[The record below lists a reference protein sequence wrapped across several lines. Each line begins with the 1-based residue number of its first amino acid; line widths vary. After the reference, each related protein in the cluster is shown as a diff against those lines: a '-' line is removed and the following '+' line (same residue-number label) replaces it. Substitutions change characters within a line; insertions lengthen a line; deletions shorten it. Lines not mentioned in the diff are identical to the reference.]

1 MPPRSR
7 SFVAVM
13 ARTESRSIVL
23 VVDDSPE
30 TLRMLTDAIEEAGM
44 TVLVAREGEHAL
56 SIIEKVVPDVIL
68 MDALMPGT
76 DGFATCRRLKQHK
89 AFAHVPVLF
98 MTGLSDTEH
107 IIEGLEAGGV
117 DYVTKP
123 IVPGE
128 LLARIRVHLANA
140 RFAHSART
148 ALDAFGRFL
157 LATSH
162 SGAIL
167 WCTPQAA
174 KLLGVAF
181 RDFDTEDYVLP
192 PDVQVWLG
200 HCAALQ
206 LPAAPAP
213 IELTADNRSIKL
225 QLLFVAQI
233 EHDEYL
239 LRLVEGEVGNDQT
252 LLKQKLMVTEREA
265 EVLLWIAH
273 GKSNRDIGEILNLS
287 PRTVN
292 KHLEQIYAKLGV
304 ENRTSAAAMAV
315 RTLGIR

>member
-1 MPPRSR
+1 MRKSDTR
-7 SFVAVM
+7 D
-13 ARTESRSIVL
+13 IVL

-30 TLRMLTDAIEEAGM
+30 TLRLLTDALEDAGM

-56 SIIEKVVPDVIL
+56 SIVEKVIPDVIL

-76 DGFATCRRLKQHK
+76 DGFETCRRLKQNK
-89 AFAHVPVLF
+89 ALIHVPVLF

-117 DYVTKP
+117 DYITKP
-123 IVPGE
+123 IIPGE

-140 RFAHSART
+140 RIAHSART

-162 SGAIL
+162 TGSVL

-174 KLLGVAF
+174 KLLSDAF

-192 PDVQVWLG
+192 HDAQVWL
-200 HCAALQ
+200 HQCVVAAAAQ
-206 LPAAPAP
+206 PASIPA
-213 IELTADNRSIKL
+213 SIGLKTDKASVKL
-225 QLLFVAQI
+225 QLIYIAQI
-233 EHDEYL
+233 GADEYL
-239 LRLVEGEVGNDQT
+239 LRLIEGEIGDDQT
-252 LLKQKLMVTEREA
+252 LLKRKLAVTEREA
-265 EVLLWIAH
+265 EVLLWIAR
-273 GKSNRDIGEILNLS
+273 GKSNRDIAEILDLS

-304 ENRTSAAAMAV
+304 ENRASAAALAV
-315 RTLGIR
+315 RTIGIR